1 MDLIKSYNELYATS
15 KTYNELVVAE
25 KREQKKFADL
35 ENFLRQNSDDIKK
48 YGLEAEICKLFNKN
62 ADISI
67 KSIKSLIESKRKEE
81 EDRRLREMEEEE
93 RRRREREEEERRRR
107 EQEEEERRLREERER
122 ERLEQE
128 RLERQKKIAIIK
140 WVIIL
145 IVMVTLTFMSF
156 GIIWILIGFI
166 LFKFPNLRN
175 KLSDG
180 MKNDWEKITHK

>member
-81 EDRRLREMEEEE
+81 EDRRLREMEEEK

-122 ERLEQE
+122 ERLERE
-128 RLERQKKIAIIK
+128 RLARQREEEQRKKIIK
-140 WVIIL
+140 WGLIALAAAILLWLIISVVIPFVVAYWHFIL
-145 IVMVTLTFMSF
+145 L
-156 GIIWILIGFI
+156 GIGVIGFI
-166 LFKFPNLRN
+166 IYKM
-175 KLSDG
+175 SD
-180 MKNDWEKITHK
+180 

>member
-93 RRRREREEEERRRR
+93 RRRREREEEERR
-107 EQEEEERRLREERER
+107 LREERER